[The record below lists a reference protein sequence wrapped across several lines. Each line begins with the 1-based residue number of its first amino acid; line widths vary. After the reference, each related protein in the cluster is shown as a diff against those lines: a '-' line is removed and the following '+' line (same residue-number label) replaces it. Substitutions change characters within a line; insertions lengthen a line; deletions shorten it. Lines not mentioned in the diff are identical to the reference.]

1 MTITFHLDPNQCTIS
16 IPTRLNEALAEI
28 YRVLKPGGLYFAST
42 FFIGDLKKLPT
53 GGGFST
59 FESTEELNGYVTK
72 AGFSNSGGATVVR
85 KEGRGCAIIKAMKS
99 PIPAVGSAGMLSEL
113 FNDTYK
119 RSSGESGES
128 RLTIMEAA
136 AVASSMASETAE
148 SVAAAFNPESAA
160 GEELQG
166 PTVAAAEEQAEVTA
180 KVEALISAPPPAPE
194 A

>member
-1 MTITFHLDPNQCTIS
+1 MTTSFQLDLNQRTTSLAI
-16 IPTRLNEALAEI
+16 RLNEALAEI

-42 FFIGDLKKLPT
+42 FFIGDLKRLPT

-99 PIPAVGSAGMLSEL
+99 PIPEKGSSGMLSEL
-113 FNDTYK
+113 FNDTFK
-119 RSSGESGES
+119 TSSGETGES

-136 AVASSMASETAE
+136 AVASSVASESNADEEVAKASTETATDGTTP
-148 SVAAAFNPESAA
+148 SIPVA
-160 GEELQG
+160 
-166 PTVAAAEEQAEVTA
+166 
-180 KVEALISAPPPAPE
+180 
-194 A
+194 

>member
-1 MTITFHLDPNQCTIS
+1 M
-16 IPTRLNEALAEI
+16 
-28 YRVLKPGGLYFAST
+28 
-42 FFIGDLKKLPT
+42 KKLPT

-99 PIPAVGSAGMLSEL
+99 PIPATGSAGMLSEL

-136 AVASSMASETAE
+136 AVASSIASETAE
-148 SVAAAFNPESAA
+148 SVAAVFNPEPAA
-160 GEELQG
+160 EEEVQQG
-166 PTVAAAEEQAEVTA
+166 PTVAAAEEEAEVTA
-180 KVEALISAPPPAPE
+180 KVADLMSAPPPAPE